1 MFELCLPVDR
11 SSFPRLGS
19 ALREASGVDNN
30 ERAEVEAQRQQ
41 KERKKPI
48 LECRR
53 CQEISMNK
61 GLATPSCES
70 SSASSN
76 SLYIFKGR
84 LLQPAE
90 QAA

>member
-11 SSFPRLGS
+11 SGFPCLGS

-30 ERAEVEAQRQQ
+30 QRAEVQAKRQQ
-41 KERKKPI
+41 RKKPI

-70 SSASSN
+70 GSASSN